1 MKRLPLIFSLLAV
14 IALSASIAYWVMELY
29 KPKQRPMAA
38 LPQTS
43 VVEPS
48 PDAAATLFGGQALT
62 VVASN
67 YRLTGVVA
75 AGRDSAAILVAD
87 GQPPQALKVGGE
99 IAPGVS
105 VREVHP
111 RYVMLAEGGMLKRI
125 DLATDD
131 KAGASMGMA
140 SPVDDPN
147 SLQAQQQQVQQQMQQ
162 QMQMQQQQQQ
172 QQMQQ
177 QQPMPVPQDNGGN
190 NVQVPVNNAPMD
202 IPGNMPAGVPPP
214 PPAVQMPAP
223 TRNMSNPNPG
233 GQPPTQ

>member
-38 LPQTS
+38 IAEASMP
-43 VVEPS
+43 EPA
-48 PDAAATLFGGQALT
+48 PDAAATLFGGQAVA

-87 GQPPQALKVGGE
+87 GQPPKALKVGAE
-99 IAPGVS
+99 LSPGVT
-105 VREVHP
+105 VTEVHP
-111 RYVMLAEGGMLKRI
+111 KYVMLSEGGMMKRI
-125 DLATDD
+125 ELAIDD
-131 KAGASMGMA
+131 KPAASMGLSA
-140 SPVDDPN
+140 PAYDPN
-147 SLQAQQQQVQQQMQQ
+147 ADQAQQQQLQMQQ
-162 QMQMQQQQQQ
+162 QMQMQQQQQA
-172 QQMQQ
+172 
-177 QQPMPVPQDNGGN
+177 QPMQVPDVQGGSVPVPN
-190 NVQVPVNNAPMD
+190 NNQPMEVPD
-202 IPGNMPAGVPPP
+202 LPGNMPAGVPPP

-223 TRNMSNPNPG
+223 TRNFSNNPG